1 MVKLLDCLF
10 SINSLQNFLNVNCN
24 NIDAIEADSKILF
37 LVSEALYDQE
47 DNCEIFYILK
57 CG

>member
-24 NIDAIEADSKILF
+24 NIDTIEADSKILF
-37 LVSEALYDQE
+37 LVSDALYGQE
-47 DNCEIFYILK
+47 DNYEIFYILK